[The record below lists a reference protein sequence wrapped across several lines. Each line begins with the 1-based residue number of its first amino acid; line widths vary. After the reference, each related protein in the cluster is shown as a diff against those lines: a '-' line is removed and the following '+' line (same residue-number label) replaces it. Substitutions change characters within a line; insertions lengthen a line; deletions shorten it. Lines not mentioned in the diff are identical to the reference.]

1 MIRTVTIDCRTIRD
15 WETFHEAFQQ
25 AFGFP
30 GWYGR
35 NLNAW
40 IDCMSGL
47 DDAGMSDFITS
58 PGEIVLLHLSHANDL
73 KQVAPE
79 ILNATLEMAAF
90 CNWRRIDAGQPPLLM
105 VSCYA

>member
-1 MIRTVTIDCRTIRD
+1 MIRTVTIICLAIRD
-15 WETFHEAFQQ
+15 WETFHDEFER

-40 IDCMSGL
+40 IDCMTNL
-47 DDAGMSDFITS
+47 DEADSDFKAL
-58 PGEIVLLHLSHANDL
+58 PGEIVALDLSHAGEL
-73 KQVAPE
+73 KRIAPE
-79 ILNATLEMAAF
+79 ILNDILELAAF
-90 CNWRRIDAGQPPLLM
+90 CNWRRIERGRPPLLL